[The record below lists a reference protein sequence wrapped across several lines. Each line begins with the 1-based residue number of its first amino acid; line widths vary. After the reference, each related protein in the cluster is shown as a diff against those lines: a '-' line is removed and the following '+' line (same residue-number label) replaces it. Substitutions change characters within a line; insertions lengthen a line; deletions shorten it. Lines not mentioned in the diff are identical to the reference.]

1 MSLANGSWQSMV
13 LAPAVGPRQF
23 QVHALHGNLIETCK
37 RSLGYSTN
45 VLIDGIAWVV
55 ALMYLSNETLI
66 GYVLDF
72 IQ

>member
-1 MSLANGSWQSMV
+1 V
-13 LAPAVGPRQF
+13 LD
-23 QVHALHGNLIETCK
+23 GNLIETCI

-45 VLIDGIAWVV
+45 ILIDDIAWVV
-55 ALMYLSNETLI
+55 ALIYLSNETLI

>member
-1 MSLANGSWQSMV
+1 MV

-23 QVHALHGNLIETCK
+23 QVPALHGSLIETCK

-45 VLIDGIAWVV
+45 ILIDDIAWVV
-55 ALMYLSNETLI
+55 ALIYLSNETLI